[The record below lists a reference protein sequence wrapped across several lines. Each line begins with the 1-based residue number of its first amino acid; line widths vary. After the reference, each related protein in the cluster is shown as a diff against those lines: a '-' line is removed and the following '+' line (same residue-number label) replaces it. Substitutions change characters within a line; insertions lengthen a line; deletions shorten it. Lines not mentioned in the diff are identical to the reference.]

1 MALDFTNDS
10 REYTSSG
17 VDGIFTSVGIL
28 PVPFLF
34 LPPVSLSGSFFVR
47 RFLRSSNWSELQDG
61 FVLDGKKAYK
71 VKRQRE
77 EARRRM
83 KGFHLGGD
91 RNPLRGHAGLFP
103 VERNKFAVVPAQP
116 NAGDSVRVRR
126 RCAPTRQNRDRS
138 VKPRDDRKN
147 TNEDSGKQDKK
158 KNKNRTGRTLR

>member
-1 MALDFTNDS
+1 MALDFTTDS
-10 REYTSSG
+10 KEYTSSE
-17 VDGIFTSVGIL
+17 VDGVFPSELKSARTA
-28 PVPFLF
+28 
-34 LPPVSLSGSFFVR
+34 R
-47 RFLRSSNWSELQDG
+47 RFRAG
-61 FVLDGKKAYK
+61 RKKKAYK
-71 VKRQRE
+71 VKRQSE

-91 RNPLRGHAGLFP
+91 QNPLQGHAGLFP

-158 KNKNRTGRTLR
+158 KKKNRTGRTLR